1 VSIEL
6 TTNAQGYLQARLI
19 REIDP
24 GRLGDYYG
32 LFRSKRDAE
41 RALAGIAA
49 KNELCNRLLGL
60 ESEHSGPCFQRA
72 LGRCQGACEGRED
85 PLRYNLRMQI
95 AFYSLRL
102 QTWPWKGPVAIIECN
117 ETSHKT
123 DVLVVYNWVHVAT
136 VHDDHELDSLS
147 LGGQAVNFDLDSY
160 KLLAKALLGKDRGQF
175 RIQLLPALAQP
186 DVLMP

>member
-1 VSIEL
+1 
-6 TTNAQGYLQARLI
+6 
-19 REIDP
+19 
-24 GRLGDYYG
+24 
-32 LFRSKRDAE
+32 
-41 RALAGIAA
+41 
-49 KNELCNRLLGL
+49 
-60 ESEHSGPCFQRA
+60 
-72 LGRCQGACEGRED
+72 
-85 PLRYNLRMQI
+85 MQI

-102 QTWPWKGPVAIIECN
+102 QTWPWKGPVAIIERN

-160 KLLAKALLGKDRGQF
+160 KLLAKALLGKDRGQL
-175 RIQLLPALAQP
+175 RIQPLPALAQP